1 MKSLIYTAVFTF
13 IVLSFGAQE
22 KRNFRGLIVDSVGY
36 QKSVKSKIS
45 PGRHTFPKSFSL
57 LKYAPPVQSQGNMG
71 TCVGWAIGYCAA
83 STSLLLERGSYTPY
97 SPYCVYNRIKSEDDP
112 YCQLGSSMSDAMY
125 KLYSQGSRSWKAYVN
140 ECIDPKD
147 YSYET
152 FTNRMDYEALTISVN
167 DFKDALTKHR
177 PIPFSI
183 AIYAN
188 DTLWGDS
195 FEPNEDGSWAPDFS
209 TFNKY
214 SSGHAMCIIG
224 YDDDQFGGAF
234 LVQNSWGNNWGKD
247 GYFWMPY
254 NQVTTFDYDAWN
266 EGREPTGNIFDAYAF
281 INDVNYTEVP
291 DEIAWDYGSEEPEN
305 YPDPFNDEDDDED
318 DNDYDDDDDDYD
330 DDEVVENV
338 DDFTVY
344 NNTDNRLFISIAYE
358 TYDGWISE
366 GWWPVYGTDYSSVDV
381 SSRISDEIYYRI
393 EDADESLVWS
403 GDASRTFCTSNNAFL
418 YTEDKALCSRKRD
431 YGLFEEGA
439 GSLSISLN
447 AAASRDINAPKYAV
461 TGININPNAD
471 PVEANI
477 NWNGT
482 YTLMDPVNRSPI
494 INDASIEGDFLVWI
508 VNSKNKPK
516 EFIGSIKE
524 IKDLKQLKFSSEKTA
539 KIHVAFLAQGKK

>member
-22 KRNFRGLIVDSVGY
+22 KQNFRGLIVDSVGY

-45 PGRHTFPKSFSL
+45 PGRHTFPRSFSL

-83 STSLLLERGSYTPY
+83 STSLLLETGSYTPY
-97 SPYCVYNRIKSEDDP
+97 SPYCVYNRIKDEDDP
-112 YCQLGSSMSDAMY
+112 YCQNGTSMIEAMDAM
-125 KLYSQGSRSWKAYVN
+125 SHDGSRSWKDYVN
-140 ECIDPKD
+140 ECMDPKD
-147 YSYET
+147 YNYAT
-152 FTNRMDYEALTISVN
+152 FTNTMDYEVLTISVN
-167 DFKDALTKHR
+167 DFKDALTKYR
-177 PIPFSI
+177 AIPFSI
-183 AIYAN
+183 AIYDN
-188 DTLWGDS
+188 DSLWGDS
-195 FEPNEDGSWAPDFS
+195 FEPDEDGLWTPDFS

-234 LVQNSWGNNWGKD
+234 LVQNSWGTDWGKD

-254 NQVTTFDYDAWN
+254 SQVTEFDYDAWF
-266 EGREPTGNIFDAYAF
+266 EDREPTGNIFDAFAF

-291 DEIAWDYGSEEPEN
+291 DEIAWDYGSEEPED
-305 YPDPFNDEDDDED
+305 YPNPYDDED
-318 DNDYDDDDDDYD
+318 DNDDDYDYDYDDDYD
-330 DDEVVENV
+330 EDFVDNV
-338 DDFTVY
+338 NDFTVY

-366 GWWPVYGTDYSSVDV
+366 GWWPVYGTDYSSIDV

-393 EDADESLVWS
+393 EDADESVIWS
-403 GDASRTFCTSNNAFL
+403 GDASRKFCTSNNAFL
-418 YTEDKALCSRKRD
+418 YMEDKAFCTRKRD
-431 YGLFEEGA
+431 FGLFEEGA
-439 GSLSISLN
+439 GSLSISVN
-447 AAASRDINAPKYAV
+447 EASSRDINASEYTV

-471 PVEANI
+471 PIGANI

-494 INDASIEGDFLVWI
+494 INDASIEGEFVIWI

-516 EFIGSIKE
+516 KFIGSVQDIKS
-524 IKDLKQLKFSSEKTA
+524 LKQLKFSSEKTA
-539 KIHVAFLAQGKK
+539 KIHAAFMNQSKK